1 MARDIETERL
11 KVIENDPAHIDHIM
25 ALMSFWEVAK
35 NTGTWIYPPDR
46 DQVIERMQKLKAD
59 KGIAGCVFAGN
70 EFIGTAGLKEA
81 TLWYLLHPDHWAK
94 GYASEVAKA
103 LIAYGFQR
111 YGWDMIYAGVWD
123 DNPASLSVL
132 AKCGMK
138 QIGTVRYWSRA
149 RSAPVTS
156 CEHVLTRSEW
166 LLNNSIRID
175 TPRVVLRGLNADH
188 VTDIARI
195 GGDQKVAPMIMHAT
209 VPWPVHDAAAWIEAS
224 AYNGQLGYR
233 LGIFKTDGPLMG
245 CIGIGPDKSLMYFLD
260 PSYWGQGYAT
270 EAVRAFLKDC
280 YGRFDLEEVIADHFH
295 DNPASGRVLRKVGF
309 EYTGQALGQ
318 SAAREKKEE
327 VCEYS
332 LSRVV
337 LRAL

>member
-1 MARDIETERL
+1 MARGIKTERL
-11 KVIENDPAHIDHIM
+11 RIIENDPAHIDHVM
-25 ALMSFWEVAK
+25 MLMSFWEVAK
-35 NTGTWIYPPDR
+35 NTGTWIFPPDR
-46 DQVIERMQKLKAD
+46 NQVIERMQKLQSD
-59 KGIAGCVFAGN
+59 KGFAGCIFAGN

-81 TLWYLLHPDHWAK
+81 TLCYLLRPDHWAK
-94 GYASEVAKA
+94 GYASEAAKA

-111 YGWDMIYAGVWD
+111 YGWDVIYAGVWD
-123 DNPASLSVL
+123 DNPASRSVL

-138 QIGTVRYWSRA
+138 QLGTARYWSRA

-156 CEHVLTRSEW
+156 CEHVLTRREW
-166 LLNNSIRID
+166 LLNNPIRID
-175 TPRVVLRGLNADH
+175 TPRVVLRGLNADQ

-209 VPWPVHDAAAWIEAS
+209 VPWLVHDAVAWIEAS

-309 EYTGQALGQ
+309 EYTGRALGQ

-327 VCEYS
+327 VFEYS
-332 LSRVV
+332 LSRA
-337 LRAL
+337 ALCAF